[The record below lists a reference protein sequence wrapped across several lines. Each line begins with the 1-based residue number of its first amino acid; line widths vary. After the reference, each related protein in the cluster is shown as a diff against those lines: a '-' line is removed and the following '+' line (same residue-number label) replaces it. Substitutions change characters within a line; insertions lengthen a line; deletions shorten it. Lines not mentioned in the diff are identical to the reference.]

1 MSSTIIEQ
9 RRGSAAGGAALAA
22 TAGLSWGA
30 MFPIAKH
37 GMRHVDAL
45 HMTSIRYVLASLAF
59 LALLAAREGRRAIRF
74 EGNALRLLVLGSI
87 GFAGFNL
94 LSYVGLGMT
103 RPQNASLIVAT
114 MPFVT
119 LVVVRVRGGAKMAR
133 GKLALMALG
142 FVGVGAVIARGDVGS
157 LAHGGVGGGEALV
170 LAGVTCWVLYTL
182 GARSFPGWSPLRF
195 TALSASLG
203 SITIVAITELATI
216 AGWEP
221 EPTGHGLVAAAPALA
236 YIVVFGAVIAVL
248 SWNSAVRTIGAPT
261 AALFGN
267 LIPVTTFAIAI
278 AGGYSPN
285 GWEIG
290 GSLLAVGALVAVTA
304 LNRAQASVRVV
315 EAAGDGAPD
324 GSREKRGPSSP
335 PRPTGSSPRR
345 RREWLWL
352 YAK

>member
-1 MSSTIIEQ
+1 MNSTIIEH
-9 RRGSAAGGAALAA
+9 RRGSTAAAGAALAA
-22 TAGLSWGA
+22 LAGLSWGA

-37 GMRHVDAL
+37 EMRHVDAL
-45 HMTSIRYVLASLAF
+45 HMTSIRYALASLAF
-59 LALLAAREGRRAIRF
+59 LALLAAREGRPAIRF
-74 EGNALRLLVLGSI
+74 EGHALRLLVLGSI

-119 LVVVRVRGGAKMAR
+119 LVVVRLRGGAKMAG

-142 FVGVGAVIARGDVGS
+142 FVGVGAVITRGDIGS

-195 TALSASLG
+195 TALSAALG
-203 SITIVAITELATI
+203 SITIVAITELATV

-221 EPTGHGLVAAAPALA
+221 EPTGHDLAAAAPALA

-267 LIPVTTFAIAI
+267 LIPITTFAIAI
-278 AGGYSPN
+278 AGGYAPN

-290 GSLLAVGALVAVTA
+290 GSLLAVGALVAVTL
-304 LNRAQASVRVV
+304 LNRAQARPAPAPERVP
-315 EAAGDGAPD
+315 GW
-324 GSREKRGPSSP
+324 SSP
-335 PRPTGSSPRR
+335 QPAVAAR
-345 RREWLWL
+345 
-352 YAK
+352 